1 LWHPANH
8 FVYEIGD
15 KICDK
20 KMPFLG
26 TLMASVAE
34 YPLLHT
40 QSKFSSEQQSLDEV
54 IKQMIK

>member
-1 LWHPANH
+1 MPYAN
-8 FVYEIGD
+8 F
-15 KICDK
+15 CSL
-20 KMPFLG
+20 LG
-26 TLMASVAE
+26 TLMASIAE